1 MITTRL
7 IGGLGNQMFQYA
19 TGRRLADHLQTDL
32 LLDISGYAN
41 QREGDTPRKYDLGCF
56 SVRAELHGASS
67 SPGASSGRPA
77 PIQLRRVLAKVGF
90 GGRNII
96 KQKGITFD
104 QRVLTAPDGTY
115 LSGYW
120 QNERYFTGIRSQ
132 LLEDFSLTARLDP
145 TNEAMGELIHQ
156 VTSVSLHVRR
166 GDYVTNSV
174 TNKFLG
180 TTSLAYYAKAAEI
193 VASMV
198 ERPHFFVFSD
208 DPAWCQENL
217 RLDHPTSYVTHN
229 TSEFAYMDMWL
240 MTQCQHHIVA
250 NSSFSWWGAWLNPS
264 KEKIVVAPKQWFR
277 KPGAGTPEITPAEW
291 LTI

>member
-41 QREGDTPRKYDLGCF
+41 RREGDTPRQYDLGCF
-56 SVRAELHGASS
+56 PVRAELHGASP
-67 SPGASSGRPA
+67 SPGASSGRPT

-96 KQKGITFD
+96 KEKGIAFD

-120 QNERYFTGIRSQ
+120 QNERYFLGIRSR
-132 LLEDFSLTARLDP
+132 LLDDFSLTARLDP
-145 TNEAMGELIHQ
+145 TNEAMGELIHK
-156 VTSVSLHVRR
+156 VTSVSLHVRH

-174 TNKFLG
+174 TNKFHG
-180 TTSLAYYAKAAEI
+180 TLSLAYYARAVEI

-217 RLDHPTSYVTHN
+217 RLDHPTSHVTQN
-229 TSEFAYMDMWL
+229 TSEFAYKDMWL
-240 MTQCQHHIVA
+240 MAQCQHHIVA

-264 KEKIVVAPKQWFR
+264 KEKIVVAPKQWFSR
-277 KPGAGTPEITPAEW
+277 PGTGTPEITPAEW

>member
-1 MITTRL
+1 L

-41 QREGDTPRKYDLGCF
+41 RREGDPPRQYDLGCF
-56 SVRAELHGASS
+56 PVRAELHGVSP
-67 SPGASSGRPA
+67 SPGASGGRPA

-96 KQKGITFD
+96 KEKGIAFD

-120 QNERYFTGIRSQ
+120 QNERYFLGIRSR

-145 TNEAMGELIHQ
+145 TNQAMGELIHK

-166 GDYVTNSV
+166 GDYVTNSA
-174 TNKFLG
+174 TNKFHG
-180 TTSLAYYAKAAEI
+180 TMSLAYYARAVEI

-208 DPAWCQENL
+208 DPVWCQENL
-217 RLDHPTSYVTHN
+217 RLDHPTSYVTQN

-240 MTQCQHHIVA
+240 MAQCQHHIVA

-264 KEKIVVAPKQWFR
+264 KEKIVVAPKQWFS
-277 KPGAGTPEITPAEW
+277 KPSTGTPEITPAEW